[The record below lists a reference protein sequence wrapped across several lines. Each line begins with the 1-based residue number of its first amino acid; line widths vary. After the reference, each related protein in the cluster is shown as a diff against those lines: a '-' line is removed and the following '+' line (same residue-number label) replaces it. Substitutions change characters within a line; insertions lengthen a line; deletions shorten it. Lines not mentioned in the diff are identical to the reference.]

1 MKAALILS
9 LIAIATALPALNPKG
24 SDIDPLLGIRTA
36 LGPLDEDCQECEGEV
51 DVKFEKKDELWLKTT
66 DGSLDEDCS
75 ECYWG

>member
-1 MKAALILS
+1 M
-9 LIAIATALPALNPKG
+9 
-24 SDIDPLLGIRTA
+24 DPLLGIRTA